1 VLLSQAIA
9 NTMKY
14 LGRNLGLF
22 LQNKTMQEQ
31 VFNYH
36 VIPDKMLLAEDL
48 ADQEITALNTKADEP
63 LWIVKRG

>member
-1 VLLSQAIA
+1 
-9 NTMKY
+9 MKY
-14 LGRNLGLF
+14 MGRNLGLF

-36 VIPDKMLLAEDL
+36 VVPDKMLLAEDL
-48 ADQEITALNTKADEP
+48 ADQEVTALNTKANET